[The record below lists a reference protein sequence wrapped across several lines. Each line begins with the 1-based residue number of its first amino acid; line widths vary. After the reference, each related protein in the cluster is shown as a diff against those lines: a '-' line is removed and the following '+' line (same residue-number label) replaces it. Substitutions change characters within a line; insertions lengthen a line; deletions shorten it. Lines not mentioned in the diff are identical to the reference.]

1 MTWIWRKLS
10 IVWQG
15 MCSSCTLRY
24 CWGEKGERSLIAGR
38 GSRGRIIISYSIGS
52 WSLFFTCERILWL
65 IKSGLV
71 GLMCIRSPRRCRI
84 VVFVAAW
91 RHLCTHMHKSSDFLF
106 FFFLVPP
113 VQLWWPHGISPHC
126 VYAVDTKIRQIETHK
141 KKKRDTLKNRNSS
154 PLLATTTDD
163 EPVAWFDRAI

>member
-1 MTWIWRKLS
+1 MNSTKDKLSFFFLLFQMTWIWRKLL

-24 CWGEKGERSLIAGR
+24 CWGGKGERSLIADR

-91 RHLCTHMHKSSDFLF
+91 RHLCTHMHKSSDFLSF
-106 FFFLVPP
+106 FFFFGSTCPTMTATWNLAA
-113 VQLWWPHGISPHC
+113 LC
-126 VYAVDTKIRQIETHK
+126 VRSRY
-141 KKKRDTLKNRNSS
+141 KN
-154 PLLATTTDD
+154 TTNWN
-163 EPVAWFDRAI
+163 A

>member
-1 MTWIWRKLS
+1 
-10 IVWQG
+10 

-24 CWGEKGERSLIAGR
+24 CWGGKGERSLIADR

-91 RHLCTHMHKSSDFLF
+91 RHLCTHMHKSSDFLSF
-106 FFFLVPP
+106 FFFWFHLSNYDGHMESRRIVCT
-113 VQLWWPHGISPHC
+113 QSIQKYDKLKRI
-126 VYAVDTKIRQIETHK
+126 K
-141 KKKRDTLKNRNSS
+141 KKKRHTQK
-154 PLLATTTDD
+154 
-163 EPVAWFDRAI
+163 